1 MLVSIRSYCKFKF
14 LIKKALKSSKYFLF
28 FLQDSHWYF
37 IAYLT
42 QILCHI
48 QLGFDY
54 GISSGIFMSMVSAL
68 LNQYDILYCSLK
80 NIRYTGMIQS
90 GECKTELIQLQKKID
105 FKKYEVNEY
114 FNALEFFENLEDI
127 DSKAKN
133 LYRKIVVRNK
143 YNYLTEYD
151 EEISAA
157 ISDCIKH
164 HQVILQFCKK
174 LEEFYHPFI
183 LLKILQITFL
193 ICFLAYLASSPLDS
207 LMKLIN
213 ILEYLALT
221 SSELLIFCYYG
232 EVVERHSGRIGDA
245 LMKSEWYLSSG
256 STRKKMIVMMAN
268 SQPVRFT
275 AGKFYFINFVKF
287 FQVFKASFSYFT
299 LLKNIK

>member
-1 MLVSIRSYCKFKF
+1 
-14 LIKKALKSSKYFLF
+14 
-28 FLQDSHWYF
+28 
-37 IAYLT
+37 
-42 QILCHI
+42 
-48 QLGFDY
+48 
-54 GISSGIFMSMVSAL
+54 MSMVSAL

-80 NIRYTGMIQS
+80 NIRYTGMIKR
-90 GECKTELIQLQKKID
+90 GGCKTELIKLQKKID

-114 FNALEFFENLEDI
+114 FNALEFFENLEET
-127 DSKAKN
+127 DSSKKE
-133 LYRKIVVRNK
+133 LYKKIVVRNK
-143 YNYLTEYD
+143 FNYLTEYD

-207 LMKLIN
+207 IMKLIN

-232 EVVERHSGRIGDA
+232 EVVERHSDRIGDA
-245 LMKSEWYLSSG
+245 LMKSEWYLCSG
-256 STRKKMIVMMAN
+256 STRKKMIVMMTN

-275 AGKFYFINFVKF
+275 AGKFYYINFVKF

>member
-1 MLVSIRSYCKFKF
+1 
-14 LIKKALKSSKYFLF
+14 
-28 FLQDSHWYF
+28 
-37 IAYLT
+37 
-42 QILCHI
+42 
-48 QLGFDY
+48 
-54 GISSGIFMSMVSAL
+54 MSMVSAL

-80 NIRYTGMIQS
+80 NVRYTGMIQR
-90 GECKTELIQLQKKID
+90 GGCKTELIELQKKID

-114 FNALEFFENLEDI
+114 FNALEFYENLDEI
-127 DSKAKN
+127 DSREKSIFQKVPE
-133 LYRKIVVRNK
+133 RTK
-143 YNYLTEYD
+143 YNYLIEYD
-151 EEISAA
+151 DEISAA
-157 ISDCIKH
+157 LSECIKH
-164 HQVILQFCKK
+164 HQLILQFCKK
-174 LEEFYHPFI
+174 LEAFYHPFI

-207 LMKLIN
+207 VMKLIN

-245 LMKSEWYLSSG
+245 LMKSEWYLCSG
-256 STRKKMIVMMAN
+256 SARKKMIIMMSN

-287 FQVFKASFSYFT
+287 FQVFKASFSYYT